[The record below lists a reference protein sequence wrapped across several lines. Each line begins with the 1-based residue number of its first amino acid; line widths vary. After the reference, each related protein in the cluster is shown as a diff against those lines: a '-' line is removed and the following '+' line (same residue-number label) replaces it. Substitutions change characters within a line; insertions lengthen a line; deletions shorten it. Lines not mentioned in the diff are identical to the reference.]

1 MTLDNL
7 LRIGQLKAH
16 PIDVR
21 EIRELVGAARRNL
34 ADSRVESISVE
45 NRFDAAYKCIM
56 QCALTSLLAHGY
68 RPDTKKPGHHQTAI
82 QTLSRTLAATPAR
95 IATLDAL
102 RSKRN
107 LADYTGRAI
116 DTSSL
121 HACIA
126 EAERL
131 LDDVEAML
139 KQMPAGG
146 TQA

>member
-16 PIDVR
+16 PVDAR
-21 EIRELVGAARRNL
+21 EIRELLDAARRNL
-34 ADSRVESISVE
+34 ADSRVESISIE

-56 QCALTSLLAHGY
+56 QCALASLLAHGY

-82 QTLSRTLAATPAR
+82 QALSKTLSAAPAR

-121 HACIA
+121 RACIA

-139 KQMPAGG
+139 AKMPAGG